1 MTHRSLITL
10 AACAAALSLFV
21 LAPSAHA
28 DGGKDLARSHGCFTC
43 HAMSGMKVGPAF
55 DAIAAKFAGKTD
67 EETTLVNAIR
77 HGETGTFGA
86 MAMPANPAIS
96 EADAKVIAD
105 WIATLKK

>member
-1 MTHRSLITL
+1 MMHRSLITL
-10 AACAAALSLFV
+10 AASAVALSLFV

-28 DGGKDLARSHGCFTC
+28 DAAKDLVRSHGCFTC
-43 HAMSGMKVGPAF
+43 HAMSGTKVGPAF
-55 DAIAAKFAGKTD
+55 DAIAAKFAGKAD
-67 EETTLVNAIR
+67 EESTLVNAIR

-86 MAMPANPAIS
+86 MAMPANAAIS